1 MAANKQIFSIVWWAE
16 DVIFFLICTKWFRK
30 GLRAAWFWLAELQK
44 HAHYGCAGPRYALVL
59 IMAQEGSILAFY
71 GIIMN
76 TQRLKNIECSQTFQM
91 FPSPRQPNWNVNNVA
106 LLTTLMGCV
115 ATLIRGSL
123 SQPLSLQ
130 PNWWTWVVF
139 SWPLRLASAMR
150 QVDVPG
156 HHVMP
161 FNFIFLIKR
170 KADNAIISVKW

>member
-1 MAANKQIFSIVWWAE
+1 MSSFSWYAQNDLEKASVLHGFGWPSYKSTLIMAAQE
-16 DVIFFLICTKWFRK
+16 T
-30 GLRAAWFWLAELQK
+30 
-44 HAHYGCAGPRYALVL
+44 RYALVL

-106 LLTTLMGCV
+106 LLITLKGCV

-139 SWPLRLASAMR
+139 SWSLRLASAMR

-161 FNFIFLIKR
+161 SNFIFLIKR